1 MVRID
6 VTYRGE
12 LRCEAVHG
20 PSGQAIVTDAPV
32 DNQGKGEFFSPTD
45 LVAAALGTCIATIMG
60 IAAQKAGIDLCGLGI
75 TVEKEMTAEGPRRI
89 GRLAVR
95 VAMPCDLEDDVRR
108 KFEAIADLCPVR
120 KSLSP
125 DIETSVSFTY
135 PSRCD

>member
-6 VTYRGE
+6 VTYRGD

-20 PSGQAIVTDAPV
+20 LSGQAIVTDAPV
-32 DNQGKGEFFSPTD
+32 DNQGKGEAFSPTD

-60 IAAQKAGIDLCGLGI
+60 IAAQKAGIDLRGLGI
-75 TVEKEMTAEGPRRI
+75 TVEKEMTSEGPRRI
-89 GRLAVR
+89 GRLSVR
-95 VAMPCDLEDDVRR
+95 VAMPCDLEDGVRQ

-135 PSRCD
+135 PSGCR

>member
-6 VTYRGE
+6 VAYKGE

-20 PSGQAIVTDAPV
+20 PSGEAIVTDAPV
-32 DNQGKGEFFSPTD
+32 DNQGRGEFFSPTD

-60 IAAQKAGIDLCGLGI
+60 IAARKAGIDLRGLKI
-75 TVEKEMTAEGPRRI
+75 TVEKEMTSEGTRRI

-95 VAMPCDLEDDVRR
+95 VAMPCDLEDGVRE

-125 DIETSVSFTY
+125 GIETAVTFTY
-135 PSRCD
+135 PSRCG

>member
-20 PSGQAIVTDAPV
+20 PSGQAVVTDAPV
-32 DNQGKGEFFSPTD
+32 DNQGKGAFFSPTD

-60 IAAQKAGIDLCGLGI
+60 IAAQEAGIDLRGLGI
-75 TVEKEMTAEGPRRI
+75 TVEKEMASEGPRRI
-89 GRLAVR
+89 GRLTVR
-95 VAMPCDLEDDVRR
+95 IDMPCDLADGDR
-108 KFEAIADLCPVR
+108 KTFEAVADLCPVR

-125 DIETSVSFTY
+125 DVETSVAFTY
-135 PSRCD
+135 PSRRG

>member
-6 VTYRGE
+6 ITYEGE

-20 PSGQAIVTDAPV
+20 PSGQVIVTDAPV

-60 IAAQKAGIDLCGLGI
+60 IAAQKAGIDLGGLKI
-75 TVEKEMTAEGPRRI
+75 TVDKEMTPEGTRRI
-89 GRLAVR
+89 GRLTVR
-95 VAMPCDLEDDVRR
+95 VAMPCDLEDGVRE

-125 DIETSVSFTY
+125 DVETSVSFTY
-135 PSRCD
+135 PSRRG